1 MNTTFP
7 VGTKVDLVLKSFGI
21 RIETPGTVRASYPF
35 LGMGI
40 CFEEI
45 QPVQQLHLKDL
56 LTALAGRSAVSNGT
70 SAEEKSVKDTLR
82 SADPR
87 GFLDEITEFFQK
99 NQLLSRTEFHQIVKR
114 ARRS

>member
-21 RIETPGTVRASYPF
+21 RIETPGAVRASYPS

-40 CFEEI
+40 CFAEI

-56 LTALAGRSAVSNGT
+56 LAALLGAAP
-70 SAEEKSVKDTLR
+70 TLVGYR
-82 SADPR
+82 
-87 GFLDEITEFFQK
+87 L
-99 NQLLSRTEFHQIVKR
+99 
-114 ARRS
+114 RRRV